1 MQPNRVSRR
10 TIGMAFTGLLSG
22 MAMLALLSML
32 AGCTVN
38 DATPAPPATVR
49 GNFFPFD
56 NGLLYSYRRFNN
68 NRYDTLNLLLNI
80 GQPPSTSNTLINEAT
95 KLPYYHIGFAYD
107 ADNNLAAM
115 LSTDTASLMALD
127 GTLEQGA
134 TWVADDIHGI
144 HATVITQYDDYYLPL
159 RQQDYAD
166 VLEVQYHRDGDPP
179 GNYTL
184 RFFARDH
191 GLILERQIVNPE
203 TEIASL
209 QLISIRNNY

>member
-1 MQPNRVSRR
+1 MQPNRIFRR
-10 TIGMAFTGLLSG
+10 TIGTAVIGLLSG
-22 MAMLALLSML
+22 MTMLASISML
-32 AGCTVN
+32 FGCAVN
-38 DATPAPPATVR
+38 DATPAPQATVKS
-49 GNFFPFD
+49 NFFPLD
-56 NGLLYSYRRFNN
+56 NGLLYTYRRFNN
-68 NRYDTLNLLLNI
+68 NRYDTLRLLLNI
-80 GQPPSTSNTLINEAT
+80 GQPPLTTNTLLNTAT
-95 KLPYYHIGFAYD
+95 NRPYYYIGFARD

-115 LSTDTASLMALD
+115 LSTDTSSLMALD

-134 TWVADDIHGI
+134 TWVADDINRI

-166 VLEVQYHRDGDPP
+166 VLEVEYHRDGDPP

-191 GLILERQIVNPE
+191 GLILERQIVTPE

-209 QLISIRNNY
+209 QLLSIHNNN